1 MTRVWLILT
10 NPYAYEQALKI
21 ATDRTG
27 ETGSILNAVFVIDPD
42 AIGNLVRDLCETG
55 WLGLESRRTLYDSM
69 LEGYRALASD
79 VIEDVQHQGSQEN
92 LVVEAAIQ
100 EGSLKNYLI
109 SLLSQGTSQIIVS
122 ASRSVE
128 FPGKDIVK
136 HLEWIEE
143 N

>member
-1 MTRVWLILT
+1 
-10 NPYAYEQALKI
+10 
-21 ATDRTG
+21 
-27 ETGSILNAVFVIDPD
+27 VFVIDPD